1 MAYSDIKVVAVATMY
16 TQDLYLCFDWASR
29 AEPPAPWRPSGAG
42 GAGSSHWNGA
52 NVSAELISAG
62 REQLR
67 ADGRAVSAGMFS
79 QVTSDPGG
87 VKESAGMCCRGNSL
101 HYTDYK

>member
-1 MAYSDIKVVAVATMY
+1 MTFNSALIR
-16 TQDLYLCFDWASR
+16 QPGQNL
-29 AEPPAPWRPSGAG
+29 RPSGDLKELEVQA
-42 GAGSSHWNGA
+42 ASHCNGV

-62 REQLR
+62 REQVQ
-67 ADGRAVSAGMFS
+67 ADGRAVSPGMFS

-87 VKESAGMCCRGNSL
+87 VKESAGMCRHGNSL